1 VKPWGHSAPQSGLE
15 RFWFFLG
22 KRLTHK
28 AQIFAAQ
35 IFCGADFEGFLHFQ
49 DYLM

>member
-1 VKPWGHSAPQSGLE
+1 VNWFVFVSGPCFFLLV
-15 RFWFFLG
+15 FLG

-35 IFCGADFEGFLHFQ
+35 SFCGADFSGFWITNPNF
-49 DYLM
+49 